1 MEPNYNWIFLEPNI
15 VRSSSIEKKKKN
27 ISNPLPW
34 KTNLERTARGLV
46 LWNSNSKSSMKGDF
60 KKTS

>member
-15 VRSSSIEKKKKN
+15 VRSSSIEKKN

-34 KTNLERTARGLV
+34 KTNLEGTTRGLV
-46 LWNSNSKSSMKGDF
+46 LWKSNSKSSIKGDF
-60 KKTS
+60 KNAS